1 MSYSAY
7 SPHITTKIFDKINFF
22 NFIYID
28 KQNTLSIID
37 MAIKSIHSFIFSEIS
52 PFLDFNLIHD
62 IFIDICIGEYL
73 SILNSCALTHLILDF
88 NINHSYS
95 LISSDTDLS
104 NIKTIKEGDTSITY
118 FDSSSSSNS
127 SSSSLEAIINYFLSK
142 KTLLYNFKV
151 ITW

>member
-1 MSYSAY
+1 MSYSTY
-7 SPHITTKIFDKINFF
+7 SPEINKKIFDKINFF

-52 PFLDFNLIHD
+52 HFLDFNLIHD

-73 SILNSCALTHLILDF
+73 SILNSCALTHLIVDF
-88 NINHSYS
+88 DISHSYS
-95 LISSDTDLS
+95 LISTDSNLS

-118 FDSSSSSNS
+118 FDSSSSSS
-127 SSSSLEAIINYFLSK
+127 SSTSLESIINYFLSK
-142 KTLLYNFKV
+142 KSLLYNFKE